1 MVSGLKDLSVDARV
15 SGGLRSPKLAVSS
28 NLDRAIADRLQAV
41 IGEEVAKAEKMVRA
55 KVDSAVAERVEP
67 VRKQILAV
75 RSEAE
80 TRLGLERKQVE
91 DVERELQARAQAA
104 QRRTGTRHQA
114 SQDRDLRVAGTSG
127 RFGCR
132 A

>member
-1 MVSGLKDLSVDARV
+1 MWRVVSGLKDLSVDARV

-91 DVERELQARAQAA
+91 DVERDLQGELKR
-104 QRRTGTRHQA
+104 
-114 SQDRDLRVAGTSG
+114 LSG
-127 RFGCR
+127 GL
-132 A
+132 APDIKLPKIGI